1 MVYRKYTLLV
11 LLIVTLSAQT
21 VFAVQSQQV
30 QQKLAQLE
38 AIQGRFSFI
47 VFGDNRSGDE
57 TYRKIVRMAMDRR
70 PDFIVNTGDMIE
82 TPGKR
87 QDWTKFW
94 ELSSPI
100 TAPYFLTVGNH
111 DVHPKVPRSDKV
123 YKEEVDQ
130 PGNEFYYSF
139 VAGNSLFIVLDS
151 YLRNEEKKITGE
163 QLKWLEALL
172 AGLTQKHK
180 FVFVHHPL
188 YTDLGKGHHSHDSLD
203 KYPETRD
210 ALQALFAKYKVD
222 AVFAGHEHYY
232 QRQSVDNVLYIIAGG
247 GGAPMYDSEAHGG
260 FFHFVQVTVD
270 GDRVSAEVVDVNGK
284 VRDRF

>member
-1 MVYRKYTLLV
+1 MVFRKYTLLV
-11 LLIVTLSAQT
+11 LLVVVLSAQT
-21 VFAVQSQQV
+21 VFAAQNQQV

-47 VFGDNRSGDE
+47 VIGDNRSGDE
-57 TYRKIVRMAMDRR
+57 TYRKIVRMIEDRR
-70 PDFIVNTGDMIE
+70 PDFVVNTGDMIE

-87 QDWTKFW
+87 KDWAKFW

-100 TAPYFLTVGNH
+100 TMPYFLTVGNH

-151 YLRNEEKKITGE
+151 YLPDEEKKITGE

-172 AGLTQKHK
+172 AGSTQKHK

-210 ALQALFAKYKVD
+210 ALQALFVKYKVD

-232 QRQSVDNVLYIIAGG
+232 QKRSVDNVLHIIAGG
-247 GGAPMYDSEAHGG
+247 GGAPMYDSEEHGG

-270 GDRVSAEVVDVNGK
+270 GDRVSGEVVDVNGK